1 MIYKL
6 RRMGNEHETR
16 TVFLA
21 PSHKEAPDPRLRN
34 CIEHSRAFVS
44 DKIARSARQRTRDA
58 EALQLST
65 RKLVGVAATPFGTNA
80 EPRKKLAWRIARL
93 RQHAIHGL
101 TRIDHILGMLGH
113 IPRNGNGE
121 PSTITLPAVGFR

>member
-6 RRMGNEHETR
+6 RRMRNEHETR

-21 PSHKEAPDPRLRN
+21 PSHEETPDPRLRDRV
-34 CIEHSRAFVS
+34 EHSCAFIGN
-44 DKIARSARQRTRDA
+44 KIARSARQRTRDA

-80 EPRKKLAWRIARL
+80 EPERSS
-93 RQHAIHGL
+93 
-101 TRIDHILGMLGH
+101 LGVSPASASML
-113 IPRNGNGE
+113 
-121 PSTITLPAVGFR
+121 SMV